1 MSRRRIMSSHAPIK
15 VAAYLL
21 RLDGALEDGDYDIA
35 LPDADRQRAAEI
47 SSLPQRAAFLAA
59 RKALRELLGARLG
72 CSPAAAPIFSGPD
85 GKPRLASGNI
95 EFSLSRRDR
104 WCAVAL
110 SADAPVGIDVEP
122 VRPLAGMDEIVAEFF
137 PPVARTAFASAAP
150 DQRQI
155 VFFRWWTRIE
165 AAVKASG
172 RGLDSS
178 ISCFDGVVYQTC
190 DVVPGL
196 AVAVAVAGEGP
207 AIIDWHIRNLNS

>member
-1 MSRRRIMSSHAPIK
+1 MNSHAPIK

-21 RLDGALEDGDYDIA
+21 RLDGAVEDGNYDIA
-35 LPDADRQRAAEI
+35 LTDADRQRAAEI

-59 RKALRELLGARLG
+59 RKALRELLAARLG
-72 CSPAAAPIFSGPD
+72 CPPAEVPIFSGPD

-110 SADAPVGIDVEP
+110 SADASVGIDVEP

-137 PPVARTAFASAAP
+137 PPVARAAFASAAP
-150 DQRQI
+150 DQRRI

-165 AAVKASG
+165 AAVKATG

-178 ISCFDGVVYQTC
+178 ISCFDGVFCQTC
-190 DVVPGL
+190 EVAPGL

-207 AIIDWHIRNLNS
+207 AIIDWQVRNINS

>member
-1 MSRRRIMSSHAPIK
+1 MSRRTIMSSYAPIR

-21 RLDGALEDGDYDIA
+21 RLDGVLENKNYDIA

-47 SSLPQRAAFLAA
+47 TSLPQRAAFLAA

-72 CSPAAAPIFSGPD
+72 CPPAAAPIFSGPD

-110 SADAPVGIDVEP
+110 SADASVGIDVEP
-122 VRPLAGMDEIVAEFF
+122 VRTLAGMDEIVAEFF
-137 PPVARTAFASAAP
+137 PSVARTAFDSAAP

-178 ISCFDGVVYQTC
+178 ISCFDGVVY
-190 DVVPGL
+190 
-196 AVAVAVAGEGP
+196 
-207 AIIDWHIRNLNS
+207 